1 MKTFLA
7 RASAANK
14 LLTNPRVK
22 GEVLSETTKIYLK
35 EWAIEQ
41 LYGVH
46 KEIKSKYLDKGN
58 RMEDEAIDKAIQ
70 WLDLPFA
77 MKNEESFEDEFF
89 TGTPDLVLDDMI
101 IDTKCSYDCYTF
113 PLFDSVLPNKD
124 YEIQMQVYMH
134 LTGKRQAKV
143 VYLLLNTPDDIAP
156 WEQKH
161 DYNDKPSNLRI
172 KSFSVDYDPEV
183 IERLKERVLEAR
195 KYINE
200 ICAQL

>member
-1 MKTFLA
+1 MIEFKI
-7 RASAANK
+7 RASAGNK
-14 LLTNPRVK
+14 LLTNPRSK
-22 GEVLSETTKIYLK
+22 GEILSETTKTYLK

-41 LYGVH
+41 LYGVR

-58 RMEDEAIDKAIQ
+58 RMEDEAIDKTIE

-77 MKNEESFEDEFF
+77 IKNEETFEDEFF
-89 TGTPDLVLDDMI
+89 KGTPDVVLDDMI

-113 PLFDSVLPNKD
+113 PLFDTSIPNKD
-124 YEIQMQVYMH
+124 YEIQLQIYMH
-134 LTGKRQAKV
+134 LTGKRKAKV

-161 DYNDKPSNLRI
+161 NYNDKPSNLRF

-183 IERLKERVLEAR
+183 IERLKERVLEGR
-195 KYINE
+195 KYISE